1 MFNISFSKPIS
12 SISGGTLRSTR
23 QPKSFKVAPYIK
35 TVSFHFQTSI
45 YGINCNIAKTKCA
58 VDLKERHKLCDFWDG
73 LKLRELLRCIP
84 AWSSFAQN
92 LEKAHL
98 PKTMKSLSFPVESY
112 EFSLSNKNQ
121 PVFVLHRDFPCSM
134 PALQNLTHQPAEA
147 PFWEH
152 LCRFTFRPRIKYNSD
167 TWSSLFHFRCFSS
180 HPFAHGMR
188 LMAISKICVSAHKYN
203 KSSKIQ

>member
-1 MFNISFSKPIS
+1 MVS
-12 SISGGTLRSTR
+12 SAIL
-23 QPKSFKVAPYIK
+23 QKK
-35 TVSFHFQTSI
+35 TVLLISKKGTCCV
-45 YGINCNIAKTKCA
+45 N
-58 VDLKERHKLCDFWDG
+58 FWDG
-73 LKLRELLRCIP
+73 LKLRELLRCIR
-84 AWSSFAQN
+84 AWSSFAPH

-121 PVFVLHRDFPCSM
+121 SVFVLHRDFPCSM

-152 LCRFTFRPRIKYNSD
+152 LCRFTFRPRIKYNRD
-167 TWSSLFHFRCFSS
+167 TWSSLFHFRCFST